1 MAGRS
6 RILIVGLAAATMVLV
21 ATAPALA
28 DPATPTNYRSQIMFV
43 EGPGV
48 VEVEIV
54 GGDAFVRL
62 VAEPGLTLEVLGY
75 EGEEYI
81 RFDPDGSVYVNQ
93 QSPAKYLNDD
103 RYANVV
109 LPVEADAGAIPRW
122 ETVSTDGTYSWHD
135 HRTHWMS
142 PTPPAAVLESDG
154 GRTVQIF
161 DWTLPLRTDGAE
173 GKIVGTLTWI
183 PSTTALPWFA
193 LSIATLVA
201 VAAASTRLSARSQA
215 VLLLTLAA
223 AALLVGIASMA
234 AQPPEGRTYGLD
246 LLGPPV
252 IVALG
257 ILALTQAR
265 RSSRA
270 ATQIVL
276 IGSVGL
282 AVWGVMRVGVLIH
295 PILPTV
301 LPYALDR
308 LISAVVLGSAMGLAA
323 GIATSITLENR
334 ARRISEDGH
343 HAT

>member
-93 QSPAKYLNDD
+93 RS
-103 RYANVV
+103 
-109 LPVEADAGAIPRW
+109 PVEADAGAIPRW

-282 AVWGVMRVGVLIH
+282 VVWGVMRVGVLIH